1 MSDPGK
7 AMPRQTWSAKWPMTV
22 GFVALIALVGGL
34 GFWSVN
40 SKLAGAVIASGMVQ
54 VESNRQ
60 VIQHPEGG
68 VVGAIY
74 VDDGDTVTAG
84 QVLIQFDQTMTRSE
98 LTIVSGQLV
107 EIQAR
112 RARLQAERD
121 DNAGM
126 IVSPALAEAA
136 IGNPDVKSTLEG
148 QARLFEARN
157 TSVRQQTEQ
166 LLEQRSQFEFQI
178 IGAQAQLA
186 ALKSQ
191 ILLIAGER
199 RDQQALFDKGLTST
213 SRVSAL
219 QREEARL
226 QGQIGSLDADIA
238 QIRGRVASTNI
249 DMLSLKNR
257 RREEAITALRD
268 IQYSAIELAER
279 ELTLKERLARLEVRS
294 PVSGI
299 IYGLQVFALQSVVQ
313 PAAPMMYV
321 IPQDQPLIVTARID
335 AIHVD
340 QIFIGQPVTMRFSAF
355 DQRQTP
361 ELAGKVKKL
370 SADVFVD
377 EATGRSFYSV
387 ELFPNEGELAK
398 LDGSTILPGMPVEA
412 FIQTD
417 ERTPLSYLTKPL
429 TDYFAR
435 AMKG

>member
-1 MSDPGK
+1 MSDPGQAK
-7 AMPRQTWSAKWPMTV
+7 PRQTWSAKWPMTV
-22 GFVALIALVGGL
+22 GFIALIALVGGL

-40 SKLAGAVIASGMVQ
+40 SKIAGAVIASGMVQ

-74 VDDGDTVTAG
+74 VDDGDTVAAG
-84 QVLIQFDQTMTRSE
+84 QVLLQFDDTMTRSE
-98 LTIVSGQLV
+98 LAIVSGQLV
-107 EIQAR
+107 EFQAR
-112 RARLQAERD
+112 RARLVAERD
-121 DNAGM
+121 DTAEMAFSSG
-126 IVSPALAEAA
+126 LAEAA
-136 IGNPDVKSTLEG
+136 KTNPDVRSTLDG
-148 QARLFEARN
+148 QTRLFEARN
-157 TSVRQQTEQ
+157 TSVKQQAEQ

-191 ILLIAGER
+191 IVLIAGER
-199 RDQQALFDKGLTST
+199 RDQQALLDKGLTPM

-226 QGQIGSLDADIA
+226 QGQIGSLDAEIA
-238 QIRGRVASTNI
+238 QIRGRIASTNI
-249 DMLSLKNR
+249 EILGLKNR
-257 RREEAITALRD
+257 RREEAITTLRD

-299 IYGLQVFALQSVVQ
+299 IYGLQVFAIQSVVQ
-313 PAAPMMYV
+313 SAAPMMYV

-361 ELAGKVKKL
+361 ELDGQVKKL

-387 ELFPNEGELAK
+387 ELLPNEGELAK
-398 LDGSTILPGMPVEA
+398 LGGSTILPGMPVEA